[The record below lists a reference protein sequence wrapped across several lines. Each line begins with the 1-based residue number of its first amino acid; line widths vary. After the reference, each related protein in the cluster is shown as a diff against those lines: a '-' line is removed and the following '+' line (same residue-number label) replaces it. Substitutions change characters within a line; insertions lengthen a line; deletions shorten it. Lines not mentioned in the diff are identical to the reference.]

1 VLVEAEPAEV
11 YEYFTRA
18 EAMVSWM
25 GQYAHLDPRPGGRVA
40 IDINGAAVRGE
51 YQELEPPHRVVFSWG
66 FAGSDELPP
75 GTSTVEVLL
84 ASEGQGTRV
93 YLIHSGLPEPER
105 AKHKQ
110 GWHHFLARLAR
121 QHG

>member
-1 VLVEAEPAEV
+1 VLVEADPAEV

-18 EAMVSWM
+18 EAMISWM

-51 YQELEPPHRVVFSWG
+51 YQELDPPNRIVFSWG

-75 GTSTVEVLL
+75 GTSRVEVRLVR
-84 ASEGQGTRV
+84 EGQATRV
-93 YLIHSGLPEPER
+93 YLIHSGLPELER
-105 AKHKQ
+105 AKHEQ
-110 GWHHFLARLAR
+110 GWHHFLAHLAR
-121 QHG
+121 RHG